1 MIMAEEKK
9 VDVIDLLLRPDAPDV
24 KKHLPTAEY
33 EVKRLSKSFGAPFSV
48 VLTALTYNSIQE
60 LRLVSDSSIQ
70 IVLEGVKS
78 PNLRDSRLLERYG
91 CATPAELVKAIF
103 LPGEIDELSRAVEK
117 LCGYRQSMLEE
128 IKKN

>member
-1 MIMAEEKK
+1 MSEEKK
-9 VDVIDLLLRPDAPDV
+9 VDVIDLLLRPDSPNV
-24 KKHLPTAEY
+24 KQSLPTAEY
-33 EVKRLSKSFGAPFSV
+33 EVKRLSAAFGETFSV
-48 VLTALTYNSIQE
+48 VLTGLSYNSIQE
-60 LRLVSDSSIQ
+60 LRTASDSSIQ

-78 PNLRDSRLLERYG
+78 PNLRDSRLLERYK

-117 LCGYRQSMLEE
+117 LCGYRQTMLTE